1 MLQVSRAELLP
12 QARRVGDGGTV
23 TLGFAV
29 GGALIGLS
37 LWLLSALK

>member
-1 MLQVSRAELLP
+1 MLQVSRCELLP

-23 TLGFAV
+23 TFGFAV

-37 LWLLSALK
+37 LFLLQALK